1 MTSKPKQKKHLTR
14 KPVPAN
20 ASSQAQSL
28 IDLPRHTSN
37 ASPQPPY
44 PPVEFTPQ
52 YISQQPATQP
62 QLPQSYF
69 IMDADTGMAYYPDA
83 QTSPVVRPIS
93 PPAATSPSYEFL
105 GVPVMT
111 SYNPL
116 ARAKEVIVQRYSQ
129 EFQGMSS
136 IGEGMIRRM
145 VDIDLEREGRSLEA
159 MVWRNAPQE
168 ELAGFAETLMKGSE
182 SLELW
187 TTCCDS
193 PLL

>member
-1 MTSKPKQKKHLTR
+1 
-14 KPVPAN
+14 
-20 ASSQAQSL
+20 
-28 IDLPRHTSN
+28 
-37 ASPQPPY
+37 
-44 PPVEFTPQ
+44 
-52 YISQQPATQP
+52 
-62 QLPQSYF
+62 
-69 IMDADTGMAYYPDA
+69 
-83 QTSPVVRPIS
+83 
-93 PPAATSPSYEFL
+93 
-105 GVPVMT
+105 MT

-136 IGEGMIRRM
+136 IGEGMIRRL

-168 ELAGFAETLMKGSE
+168 ELTGFAETLMKSSE

-193 PLL
+193 PSL